1 MGTNTSQ
8 KKIEELLKRGVE
20 DSVVRERLKSRLKSG
35 KQLRVKFGIDPTGP
49 TVHLGNAIPLWK
61 LRQFQ
66 ELGHQV
72 VLLIGDFTAR
82 IGDTSDKQ
90 AIRRPLEESEIQ
102 KNLKTYK
109 EQIAKILDLEKTEF
123 VYNSDW
129 LKKMSFEDVIK
140 LSSQFTVAQMIERE
154 NFFDRYQA
162 GKPIGL
168 QEFLYPLM
176 QGYDSVAIKADVEIG
191 GTDQTFNMLA
201 GRVIQRAYGE
211 EPQDVL
217 MLTLI
222 EGTDG
227 RKMSK
232 SYNNIIGIADQPNE
246 MFGKIMSMKDE
257 LIIKY
262 FQLCTQI
269 PLKEVKEMEE
279 SLKNEKVNPRDLKAR
294 LAKEIVKIYHSEKA
308 ADKAEQEF
316 NRIFRDKELPTDI
329 SESKMDVG
337 EYDILDLL
345 VKIKLAPSKAE
356 AKRLIEQG
364 GVKLNGQVEKNWR
377 KKVEI
382 GADSDLIIQVGKRKF
397 AKALA
402 EKR

>member
-1 MGTNTSQ
+1 MKINTDQ
-8 KKIEELLKRGVE
+8 EKIKSLLERGVE
-20 DSVVRERLKSRLKSG
+20 GSVVREHLESQLKSG

-61 LRQFQ
+61 LKQFQ

-90 AIRRPLEESEIQ
+90 AIRQPLEENEIQ

-123 VYNSDW
+123 VYNSEW
-129 LKKMSFEDVIK
+129 LERMSFEDVMK
-140 LSSQFTVAQMIERE
+140 LASQFTVAQMIERE
-154 NFFDRYQA
+154 NFSDRYQS

-176 QGYDSVAIKADVEIG
+176 QGYDSVAIRADVEIG

-201 GRVIQRAYGE
+201 GRVIQRAYGQ

-217 MLTLI
+217 MLALI

-232 SYNNIIGIADQPNE
+232 SYNNIIGITDEPDEAY
-246 MFGKIMSMKDE
+246 GKIMSMKDE
-257 LIIKY
+257 LMIKY
-262 FQLCTQI
+262 FQLCTQM
-269 PLKEVKEMEE
+269 PLDEIKKIEE
-279 SLKNEKVNPRDLKAR
+279 NLKNEEVNPRDVKAR
-294 LAKEIVKIYHSEKA
+294 LAKEIVKIYRGERA
-308 ADKAEQEF
+308 ADEAEQEF
-316 NRIFRDKELPTDI
+316 NHIFRDKELPSDI
-329 SESKMDVG
+329 PEFQASAG
-337 EYDILDLL
+337 QYNILDLL

-356 AKRLIEQG
+356 AKRLIVQG
-364 GVKLNGQVEKNWR
+364 GIKLNGQVEKEWQ

-382 GADSDLIIQVGKRKF
+382 GESEDLIIQAGKRKF
-397 AKALA
+397 AKVLV
-402 EKR
+402 KK